1 MKGRGREDFID
12 YKLKMQ
18 SYHLY
23 VGQLESH
30 SFSLSLFFCSE
41 HVYVQVVVIVAHI
54 FPWFYV
60 QERLKRPLWVVDKL
74 PIQFS

>member
-1 MKGRGREDFID
+1 
-12 YKLKMQ
+12 MQ

-30 SFSLSLFFCSE
+30 TLSLFFIIIIIILKK
-41 HVYVQVVVIVAHI
+41 HVYVHVVVIVAHI

-60 QERLKRPLWVVDKL
+60 QEWLKRPL
-74 PIQFS
+74 

>member
-1 MKGRGREDFID
+1 
-12 YKLKMQ
+12 MQ

-23 VGQLESH
+23 VGQLKSH
-30 SFSLSLFFCSE
+30 SLSLSLFIFYLFILKK

-60 QERLKRPLWVVDKL
+60 QEWLKRPLWVGDRL